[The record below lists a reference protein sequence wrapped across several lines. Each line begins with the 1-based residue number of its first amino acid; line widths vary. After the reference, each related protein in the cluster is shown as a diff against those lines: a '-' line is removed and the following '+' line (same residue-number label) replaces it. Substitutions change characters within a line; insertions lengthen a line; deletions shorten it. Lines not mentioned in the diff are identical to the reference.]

1 MKTEKGEHHHGILHT
16 WISQGTKFQF
26 KVIILKFLSKL
37 TQERDF
43 QLKTEEA
50 VQGLQ
55 ACAFYVVNVNS
66 VIVFKHFEDPK
77 DLIILNISKEKL
89 VMSSLLGSFYLKI
102 V

>member
-1 MKTEKGEHHHGILHT
+1 MRTEKGEHHHGILHT

-55 ACAFYVVNVNS
+55 AFAFYVVNVNS